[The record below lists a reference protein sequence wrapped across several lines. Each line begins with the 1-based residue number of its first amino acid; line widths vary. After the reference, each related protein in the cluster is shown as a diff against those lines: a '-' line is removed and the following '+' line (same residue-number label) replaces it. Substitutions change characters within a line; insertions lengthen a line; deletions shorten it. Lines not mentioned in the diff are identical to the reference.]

1 MPADREAVLRILA
14 RERLCID
21 RAAPGRTTFLSHL
34 GAMTKLVPGPWIAHR
49 DLLLALAL
57 ANLTPDQ
64 RRSLAQAVLAD
75 YDREFGVGRLLL
87 RALPSGLPFGGS
99 SLALRPRGGEPRCLY
114 TWALGADALAD
125 PCDWLLLRAQ
135 PEWALDGASALEP
148 AVLETLHALGS
159 DVVIFVPSAVAAR
172 QVADC
177 CLKGIPYTAHPRFL
191 PHLEH
196 TDNDA
201 KIALWPDDAV
211 PSPSLARRKVSAV
224 IIVDGTETTTRAIRR
239 WAADL
244 SDSREAET
252 GKPNDIEITEACC
265 PGRLDKAGIL
275 SFWEACGRPAILLRG
290 DPAWTSPGQTWLRLA
305 GAEVELQVDES
316 TQLGLFEL

>member
-172 QVADC
+172 QVADH
-177 CLKGIPYTAHPRFL
+177 CLRGIPITAHPRFL
-191 PHLEH
+191 PHLSDTEH
-196 TDNDA
+196 DA
-201 KIALWPDDAV
+201 KIALWPMDAV
-211 PSPSLARRKVSAV
+211 PSQSLSRRRVTAV
-224 IIVDGTETTTRAIRR
+224 IIVDGTETTTRTILR
-239 WAADL
+239 WAAER
-244 SDSREAET
+244 SDAREAET
-252 GKPNDIEITEACC
+252 GKPNEIEVTEASC
-265 PGRLDKAGIL
+265 PGRLSRSGL
-275 SFWEACGRPAILLRG
+275 LRFWEACERPSILLRG
-290 DPAWTSPGQTWLRLA
+290 DPTWTGPGQEWLRA
-305 GAEVELQVDES
+305 NGAAVELQVDS
-316 TQLGLFEL
+316 TQLGLFE